1 MPTFDRSP
9 AKVQTRAKASPP
21 RQSAR
26 TPGSPFSQVPQ
37 VVQQVLASPGHAP
50 GDDTRRLMESRFGHD
65 FGKMRVHTDTLASDS
80 ARAVGARAYTV
91 GNHVVFG
98 AGQYQPGTR
107 SGLHLLA
114 HEMAHVVQQG
124 GRPLGFQARLEMT
137 RPGDAAEREADRAA
151 DAVVRGRAATSLS
164 PAPARL
170 ARWKIEDNT
179 ATVDSTED
187 RLGQLP
193 AKVKSNALNWVGI
206 KPLAMKTATY
216 AKPPEDFQ
224 AHYER
229 YLQIGDTFDLSNLK
243 STSGSSLR
251 INFHPSAG
259 IQALLTTE
267 KFYPGTKQVKSDP
280 VKEIETASGEGATP
294 LSDLIMFGH
303 AGSGSDRLSGEGSCF
318 VAPKD
323 LKPDEPAPTYDR
335 AKAGKFP
342 RRCWF
347 TTTAKV
353 RAAGCSSVDFG
364 NAFANVFLRKG
375 GSEVFVTLRTI
386 SPSCSQKYRPPG
398 GDFKT
403 CKDNIDALEFWS
415 SDDEEYKASEHGPF
429 TTAAGF
435 EGSPYWASVKGQL

>member
-9 AKVQTRAKASPP
+9 SKAQSRPKAAPSRQAAPVPP
-21 RQSAR
+21 
-26 TPGSPFSQVPQ
+26 
-37 VVQQVLASPGHAP
+37 VVRQVLASPGQAP
-50 GDDTRRLMESRFGHD
+50 GDDTRRLLESRFGHD
-65 FGKMRVHTDTLASDS
+65 FGKVRVHTDARAAES
-80 ARAVGARAYTV
+80 ARTVGARAYTV

-98 AGQYQPGTR
+98 SGQYQPGTR

-124 GRPLGFQARLEMT
+124 GRPQALQARLEMT
-137 RPGDAAEREADRAA
+137 RPGDAAEREAERAA
-151 DAVVRGRAATSLS
+151 DAVVRGRAATALS

-193 AKVKSNALNWVGI
+193 AKVKSNPLNWVGI
-206 KPLAMKTATY
+206 KPLAMKTASY
-216 AKPPEDFQ
+216 ATPPADFQ
-224 AHYER
+224 THYEK

-243 STSGSSLR
+243 ATTGGSLR
-251 INFHPSAG
+251 INFHPLPA
-259 IQALLTTE
+259 IQALLSA
-267 KFYPGTKQVKSDP
+267 KRFYPGTKQIAADAMG
-280 VKEIETASGEGATP
+280 EIEKASGEGATP
-294 LSDLIMFGH
+294 LADLVMFGH
-303 AGSGSDRLSGEGSCF
+303 SGTDRLSGGSCF
-318 VAPKD
+318 VAPKT

-375 GSEVFVTLRTI
+375 GSEVFVTLRSM
-386 SPSCSQKYRPPG
+386 SPSCSLKYRPPG
-398 GDFKT
+398 GGIET
-403 CKDNIDALEFWS
+403 CVDNIDALEFRTAGG
-415 SDDEEYKASEHGPF
+415 EEHKADEHGPF
-429 TTAAGF
+429 TTAAEF
-435 EGSPYWASVKGQL
+435 EASPFWTSVKGKL